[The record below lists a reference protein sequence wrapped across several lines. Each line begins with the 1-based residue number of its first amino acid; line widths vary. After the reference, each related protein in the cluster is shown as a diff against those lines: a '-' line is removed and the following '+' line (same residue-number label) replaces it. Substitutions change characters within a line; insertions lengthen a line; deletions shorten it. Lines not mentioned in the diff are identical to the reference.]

1 MQESKER
8 ANQALKQIPIIRAI
22 INDTEAQTQD
32 AQGALLTAKQT
43 VNGALQT
50 AQAANDMAKE
60 ANKKVKDMMA
70 ETDRLFKNAT
80 DLYNEADLMADRVQN
95 TEIEFEE
102 LLKQIENNGTL
113 LKEAKDKVRWW

>member
-22 INDTEAQTQD
+22 INDTEAQTED

-60 ANKKVKDMMA
+60 ANKKVKDMMI

-80 DLYNEADLMADRVQN
+80 SLYNEADLMADRVQN

-113 LKEAKDKVRWW
+113 LKEAKDKVT